1 MLSNPR
7 KVISLVGLMLAGG
20 SLVAPAAETNELV
33 SLTNTWCY
41 WQAGSL
47 DGVNWKAPDYDDSA
61 WPSGPA
67 LFHATTATLPA
78 PKNTPL
84 TLGRRTYYFRTH
96 FNYAGGVPEIAL
108 EFSALIDDGAVFYLN
123 GVGIQ

>member
-33 SLTNTWCY
+33 SLTNTWRY

-47 DGVNWKAPDYDDSA
+47 DGAN
-61 WPSGPA
+61 
-67 LFHATTATLPA
+67 
-78 PKNTPL
+78 
-84 TLGRRTYYFRTH
+84 
-96 FNYAGGVPEIAL
+96 
-108 EFSALIDDGAVFYLN
+108 
-123 GVGIQ
+123 